1 MAELEQGPGRA
12 AGDDRPGA
20 SRAAAQDWT
29 ANESAAAQDPEAD
42 LIASTVRTLHAR
54 IEEADR
60 EALRGT
66 VDPEL
71 ALPGKAEGEP
81 DPD

>member
-12 AGDDRPGA
+12 TGDDTGVGSQAATETWPADA
-20 SRAAAQDWT
+20 ST
-29 ANESAAAQDPEAD
+29 AAQDPEAD

-71 ALPGKAEGEP
+71 ALPGEPEP